1 MVEVDLKVRHGNFHF
16 EIACKFAAPWTVV
29 FGPSG
34 AGKST
39 LLRLI
44 AGLEQPD
51 AGRISIHGQYIL
63 DSEIGL
69 KAPPGRSMI
78 GLVAQQPA
86 LFPHMP
92 VTANVAYGLAGR
104 ADMGRHTKQRR
115 IAAMLQLAG
124 ASHLADRWPK
134 ALSGGEAQR
143 VALARALAP
152 MPRLLLLDEPLSA
165 LDASARDQIL
175 SNLKDW
181 LKDEKI
187 QTILV
192 THDAADALATE
203 AEVAL
208 IAEGKLT
215 ALGPASDV
223 LAAER
228 ERLLARLQSGQAAPG
243 KARAK
248 IKSRVRPAPFQG

>member
-1 MVEVDLKVRHGNFHF
+1 MVELAVKTKRGNFNLN
-16 EIACKFAAPWTVV
+16 IDCKLGAAWTVV

-44 AGLEQPD
+44 AGLDKLLNP
-51 AGRISIHGQYIL
+51 ASGRIAIHSQCVT
-63 DSEIGL
+63 DTAIGL
-69 KAPPGRSMI
+69 HLRPGKREV

-86 LFPHMP
+86 LFPHLR
-92 VTANVAYGLAGR
+92 VAENVAYGLTNLSR
-104 ADMGRHTKQRR
+104 QDRDQRVS
-115 IAAMLQLAG
+115 AMLELVGAAGLANR
-124 ASHLADRWPK
+124 SPR

-165 LDASARDQIL
+165 LDAEARDQVL
-175 SNLKDW
+175 ARLQSW
-181 LKDEKI
+181 LGEQKI

-192 THDAADALATE
+192 THDAADALATQ
-203 AEVAL
+203 AEVAVL
-208 IAEGKLT
+208 REGKLA
-215 ALGPASDV
+215 ALGPAVEV

-228 ERLLARLQSGQAAPG
+228 KRLQARLS
-243 KARAK
+243 
-248 IKSRVRPAPFQG
+248 IS

>member
-1 MVEVDLKVRHGNFHF
+1 MVEFQLKARRGSFHLDI
-16 EIACKFAAPWTVV
+16 ECSLSAPWTVV

-51 AGRISIHGQYIL
+51 IGRVSVHGTYLTDI
-63 DSEIGL
+63 EIGL
-69 KAPPGRSMI
+69 HLRPGPLASQRGV
-78 GLVAQQPA
+78 GLVAQQSA
-86 LFPHMP
+86 LFPHLP
-92 VTANVAYGLAGR
+92 VFANVAYGLAQLSPP
-104 ADMGRHTKQRR
+104 ARHQRVS
-115 IAAMLQLAG
+115 AMLELVG
-124 ASHLADRWPK
+124 AEHLVSRSPR

-143 VALARALAP
+143 VSLARALAP

-165 LDASARDQIL
+165 LDADARDQVL
-175 SNLKDW
+175 TRLQSW
-181 LKDEKI
+181 LAEAQI

-208 IAEGKLT
+208 LHEGKLA
-215 ALGPASDV
+215 ALGPASEV

-228 ERLLARLQSGQAAPG
+228 IRLLARLQS
-243 KARAK
+243 
-248 IKSRVRPAPFQG
+248 S

>member
-1 MVEVDLKVRHGNFHF
+1 MVELDLKAQRGSFHF
-16 EIACKFAAPWTVV
+16 EVACRFAAPWTVV

-34 AGKST
+34 SGKST

-44 AGLEQPD
+44 AGLEIPD
-51 AGRISIHGQYIL
+51 AGRICILGQYVT
-63 DSEIGL
+63 DTEIGL
-69 KAPPGRSMI
+69 KIPAGRRMT
-78 GLVAQQPA
+78 GMVAQLSA
-86 LFPHMP
+86 LFPHLS
-92 VTANVAYGLAGR
+92 VAANVAYGLAGR
-104 ADMGRHTKQRR
+104 IDLGRQTKQQR
-115 IAAMLQLAG
+115 IGAMLDLVG
-124 ASHLADRWPK
+124 ALHLADRSPT

-165 LDASARDQIL
+165 LDANARDQVL
-175 SNLKDW
+175 TDLQARLKAEDV
-181 LKDEKI
+181 

-208 IAEGKLT
+208 LKEGRLIAI
-215 ALGPASDV
+215 GPAEEV

-228 ERLLARLQSGQAAPG
+228 QRLLARLSNGGA
-243 KARAK
+243 
-248 IKSRVRPAPFQG
+248 

>member
-1 MVEVDLKVRHGNFHF
+1 MVDLQLKAQRGAFSL
-16 EIACKFAAPWTVV
+16 EIQCSFMAPWTVV

-44 AGLEQPD
+44 AGLDRPD
-51 AGRISIHGQYIL
+51 SGRIAIHGEYVT
-63 DSEIGL
+63 DTEIGL
-69 KAPPGRSMI
+69 NRPPGRRST
-78 GLVAQQPA
+78 GLVAQQSA
-86 LFPHMP
+86 LFPHLT
-92 VTANVAYGLAGR
+92 VSANVGYGLASLSHAAR
-104 ADMGRHTKQRR
+104 EQRVS
-115 IAAMLQLAG
+115 AMLELVG
-124 ASHLADRWPK
+124 SEGLADRSPR

-143 VALARALAP
+143 VSLARALAP

-165 LDASARDQIL
+165 LDANARDQVL
-175 SNLKDW
+175 TKLQAW
-181 LKDEKI
+181 LREENI

-208 IAEGKLT
+208 LQEGKLA
-215 ALGPASDV
+215 ALGPASEV

-228 ERLLARLQSGQAAPG
+228 KRLLARLGS
-243 KARAK
+243 
-248 IKSRVRPAPFQG
+248 S

>member
-1 MVEVDLKVRHGNFHF
+1 MVELQIKVQRGSFHL
-16 EIACKFAAPWTVV
+16 EIECRFLAPWTVV

-44 AGLEQPD
+44 AGLDQPD
-51 AGRISIHGQYIL
+51 AGRIAIHGQYVT
-63 DSEIGL
+63 DSEMRL
-69 KAPPGRSMI
+69 KLSPGRRST

-86 LFPHMP
+86 LFPHLS
-92 VTANVAYGLAGR
+92 VTANVAYGLADLER
-104 ADMGRHTKQRR
+104 QTRQQR
-115 IAAMLQLAG
+115 IASMLELVG
-124 ASHLADRWPK
+124 AEHLADRHPQ

-143 VALARALAP
+143 VSLARALAP

-165 LDASARDQIL
+165 LDAGARDQIL
-175 SNLKDW
+175 SRLQTWLLK
-181 LKDEKI
+181 EKI

-203 AEVAL
+203 AEVAR
-208 IAEGKLT
+208 IQEGKLI
-215 ALGPASDV
+215 ALGPANAV

-228 ERLLARLQSGQAAPG
+228 DRLLARLRADASSIQPAPRIDL
-243 KARAK
+243 KK
-248 IKSRVRPAPFQG
+248 SPKSRKSSRN

>member
-1 MVEVDLKVRHGNFHF
+1 MVELALKARRGSFNLDI
-16 EIACKFAAPWTVV
+16 ECNLAAPWTVV

-44 AGLEQPD
+44 AGLDRMVRPD
-51 AGRISIHGQYIL
+51 SGHIAIHGQLVNDTITGTYL
-63 DSEIGL
+63 R
-69 KAPPGRSMI
+69 PGKREV

-86 LFPHMP
+86 LFPHLR
-92 VTANVAYGLAGR
+92 VAENVAYGLTNLGR
-104 ADMGRHTKQRR
+104 QAR
-115 IAAMLQLAG
+115 AECVSAMLELVG
-124 ASHLADRWPK
+124 AASLADRSPR

-165 LDASARDQIL
+165 LDAETRDQIL
-175 SNLKDW
+175 ARLQSW
-181 LKDEKI
+181 LGERSI

-192 THDAADALATE
+192 THDAADALATQ
-203 AEVAL
+203 AEVVVL
-208 IAEGKLT
+208 REGKLA
-215 ALGPASDV
+215 ALGPAAEV

-228 ERLLARLQSGQAAPG
+228 KRLQARLSI
-243 KARAK
+243 R
-248 IKSRVRPAPFQG
+248 

>member
-1 MVEVDLKVRHGNFHF
+1 MVDLQLKARRGSFLL
-16 EIACKFAAPWTVV
+16 EIQCSLAASWTVI

-44 AGLEQPD
+44 AGLDQPD
-51 AGRISIHGQYIL
+51 SGRIAIHGQYVT
-63 DSEIGL
+63 DTEIGL
-69 KAPPGRSMI
+69 NLRPGRRST
-78 GLVAQQPA
+78 GLVAQQSA
-86 LFPHMP
+86 LFPHLS
-92 VTANVAYGLAGR
+92 VTENVAYGLASLSQDAR
-104 ADMGRHTKQRR
+104 QQRVSV
-115 IAAMLQLAG
+115 MLELVGAG
-124 ASHLADRWPK
+124 HLAARFPH

-165 LDASARDQIL
+165 LDAGARDQVL
-175 SNLKDW
+175 TGLQVW
-181 LKDEKI
+181 LGEEKI

-208 IAEGKLT
+208 MHEGKLA
-215 ALGPASDV
+215 ALGPASEV
-223 LAAER
+223 LATER
-228 ERLLARLQSGQAAPG
+228 KRLLARLQS
-243 KARAK
+243 
-248 IKSRVRPAPFQG
+248 S

>member
-1 MVEVDLKVRHGNFHF
+1 MVELEVQTQRGNFRL
-16 EIACKFAAPWTVV
+16 EIACQFAAPWTVV

-34 AGKST
+34 SGKST

-44 AGLEQPD
+44 AGLDQPD
-51 AGRISIHGQYIL
+51 SGRISIHGRYVA
-63 DSEIGL
+63 DTEIGL
-69 KAPPGRSMI
+69 KIPAGRRMT

-86 LFPHMP
+86 LFPHLS
-92 VTANVAYGLAGR
+92 VVENIAYGLAGR
-104 ADMGRHTKQRR
+104 IDLGRQTKQHR
-115 IAAMLQLAG
+115 IGTMLDLVG
-124 ASHLADRWPK
+124 ALHLADRSPR

-143 VALARALAP
+143 IALARALAP

-165 LDASARDQIL
+165 LDASGRDQIL
-175 SNLKDW
+175 SNLQNW
-181 LKDEKI
+181 LQDAGV

-208 IAEGKLT
+208 LTEGRLT
-215 ALGPASDV
+215 AIGPADIA

-228 ERLLARLQSGQAAPG
+228 ERLLNRLRYGQSIRRSLQED
-243 KARAK
+243 
-248 IKSRVRPAPFQG
+248 